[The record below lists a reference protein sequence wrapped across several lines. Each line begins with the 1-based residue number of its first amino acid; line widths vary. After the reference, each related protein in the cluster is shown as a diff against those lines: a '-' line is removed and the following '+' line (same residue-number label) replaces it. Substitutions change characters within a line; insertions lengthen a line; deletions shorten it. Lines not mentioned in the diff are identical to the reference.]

1 MKTLRRPLLHQDV
14 KRPKRTRRRKR
25 RLRRLPAAPKTRSTV
40 RKNSRLRQAAV
51 KRRRV
56 KKPGSRRSP
65 AKPRLLRRPAVRS
78 TEAAAVRIPYTGAP
92 GINLIGYNR
101 AEMGL
106 GEGCRLLALALES
119 CGMPYGINN
128 FERGNPS
135 RMGDLSWAHREQE
148 GHPYRVNLFHV
159 NGDNMRYVREEFGDA
174 FMKERYNIGYWA
186 WELSELP
193 DSWRDGF
200 TGLQEI
206 WTPTTF
212 VRDVLARH
220 TALPVRAM
228 PYGIR
233 IPGTFD
239 RAALRARFGLPP
251 ASFLFLSMFDV
262 FSTSLRK
269 NPSGAIE
276 AFRRAFPSGS
286 SGAAL
291 VVKINNAE
299 AKPEEVEKLR
309 TAVEGCPNI
318 LLLPERLTRQ
328 EVYGLLAA
336 CDSFVSLHRS
346 EGFGL
351 VLAEAMYLG
360 KPVIA
365 TDWSGNTDFMNG
377 ENSIPV
383 RFELQPVGQDAG
395 PYTSAQVW
403 AEPDLE
409 HAADGMRRAAADLP
423 WSTALGCRGQ
433 MTIRSRFSPEASGLA
448 VRQRLQ
454 ELSLL

>member
-1 MKTLRRPLLHQDV
+1 M
-14 KRPKRTRRRKR
+14 
-25 RLRRLPAAPKTRSTV
+25 
-40 RKNSRLRQAAV
+40 
-51 KRRRV
+51 
-56 KKPGSRRSP
+56 
-65 AKPRLLRRPAVRS
+65 
-78 TEAAAVRIPYTGAP
+78 PYTGVP
-92 GINLIGYNR
+92 GVNLIGYNR

-106 GEGCRLLALALES
+106 GEGCRLLAQALES

-148 GHPYRVNLFHV
+148 GYPYRVNLVHV

-174 FMKERYNIGYWA
+174 FMKDRYNIGYWA

-193 DSWRDGF
+193 GSWRDGF

-220 TALPVRAM
+220 TALPVHAV

-233 IPGTFD
+233 IPGAFD
-239 RAALRARFGLPP
+239 GSALRARFGLPSQ
-251 ASFLFLSMFDV
+251 AFLFLCMFDV

-286 SGAAL
+286 SEAAL
-291 VVKINNAE
+291 VVKINNAQ
-299 AKPEEVEKLR
+299 AKPEELEKLR
-309 TAVEGCPNI
+309 AAVEGCTNI
-318 LLLPERLTRQ
+318 FLLPERLTRQ

-351 VLAEAMYLG
+351 VLTEAMYLG

-377 ENSIPV
+377 ENSLPV
-383 RFELQPVGQDAG
+383 RCELRPVGQDAG

-403 AEPDLE
+403 ADPDLE
-409 HAADGMRRAAADLP
+409 HAADCMRRAAADRA
-423 WSTALGCRGQ
+423 WSTALALRGQ
-433 MTIRSRFSPEASGLA
+433 MTIRTRFSPEASGLA

-454 ELSLL
+454 ELRLL